1 MRAYAFKQVD
11 VFTGVGLRGNPVAV
25 VIDADDLSDEQMQRA
40 ASWTNLS
47 ETTFICEP
55 TANSGADYRLRIFT
69 PQSELP
75 FAGHPTVGSAHA
87 YLEHGGARLDPD
99 VLRQECGAGVL
110 AIRAEG
116 EDESRLIFAEAPA
129 AKFVHEY
136 ATSVD
141 AISAALGVDVSGDP
155 PPASVDN
162 GPTWT
167 FVYLPDPALIGA
179 MKPDMSALSRLSEDF
194 GLTGLAVFALT
205 GGDPA
210 VRIRCFAP
218 FFGVPEDP
226 VTGSANAALPT
237 YLARYGLLERTGRS
251 YIASQGLELGRDGR
265 VHVRVREDA
274 RTGARVEIGGQAVT
288 VVEGEIRL

>member
-1 MRAYAFKQVD
+1 MRSYAFKQVD

-25 VIDADDLSDEQMQRA
+25 VIDADDLSDEQMQQVA
-40 ASWTNLS
+40 NWTNLS
-47 ETTFICEP
+47 ETTFIREP
-55 TANSGADYRLRIFT
+55 TPNSGADYLLRIFT
-69 PQSELP
+69 PQHELP

-110 AIRAEG
+110 AIRSEG
-116 EDESRLIFAEAPA
+116 EGDSRLIFAETPE
-129 AKFVHEY
+129 AKLVGEFG
-136 ATSVD
+136 TSVD
-141 AISAALGVDVSGDP
+141 IIAEALGVEVSSDP
-155 PPASVDN
+155 PPASVSN

-167 FVYLPDPALIGA
+167 FVHVPEAAMIGS
-179 MKPDMSALSRLSEDF
+179 MKPDMAAISRLSEDS

-205 GGDPA
+205 GEDPA

-237 YLARYGLLERTGRS
+237 YLARYGLLDRTGRS
-251 YIASQGLELGRDGR
+251 YTSSQGLELGRDGR
-265 VHVRVREDA
+265 VHVRVREDD
-274 RTGARVEIGGQAVT
+274 RVEIGGQAVT

>member
-1 MRAYAFKQVD
+1 MRSYAFKQVD

-25 VIDADDLSDEQMQRA
+25 VIDADDLSDKQMQQVA
-40 ASWTNLS
+40 NWTNLS
-47 ETTFICEP
+47 ETTFIREP
-55 TANSGADYRLRIFT
+55 TPNSGADYLLRIFT

-99 VLRQECGAGVL
+99 VLRMECGAGVL
-110 AIRAEG
+110 TIRAEG
-116 EDESRLIFAEAPA
+116 EGESRLIFAETPE
-129 AKFVHEY
+129 AKVVHEY
-136 ATSVD
+136 ASSVD
-141 AISAALGVDVSGDP
+141 AIAEALGVEVGSDP
-155 PPASVDN
+155 PPASVSN

-167 FVYLPDPALIGA
+167 FVQLPDPKLIGE
-179 MKPDMSALSRLSEDF
+179 MKPDMSALSRLSENF

-205 GGDPA
+205 GEDPM

-237 YLARYGLLERTGRS
+237 YLARYGLLDRAGRS
-251 YIASQGLELGRDGR
+251 YTSSQGLEMGRDGR
-265 VHVRVREDA
+265 VHVRVREDD
-274 RTGARVEIGGQAVT
+274 RVEIGGQAMT

>member
-1 MRAYAFKQVD
+1 MRAYEFKQVD
-11 VFTGVGLRGNPVAV
+11 VFAGVGLRGNPVAV

-40 ASWTNLS
+40 ANWTNLS

-55 TANSGADYRLRIFT
+55 TADSGADYLLRIFT
-69 PQSELP
+69 PKQELP

-116 EDESRLIFAEAPA
+116 EGDSRLIFTETPEA
-129 AKFVHEY
+129 KLVHEFG
-136 ATSVD
+136 TSVD
-141 AISAALGVDVSGDP
+141 VIAEALGVEISSDP
-155 PPASVDN
+155 PPASISN

-167 FVYLPDPALIGA
+167 FVYVPEAATIAA
-179 MKPDMSALSRLSEDF
+179 MKPDMAAISRLSEDF

-205 GGDPA
+205 GEDPA

-218 FFGVPEDP
+218 FSGAPEDP
-226 VTGSANAALPT
+226 VTGSANAALPA
-237 YLARYGLLERTGRS
+237 YLARYGLLDRSGRS
-251 YIASQGLELGRDGR
+251 YTASQGLELGRDGR
-265 VHVRVREDA
+265 VHVRVREDE
-274 RTGARVEIGGQAVT
+274 RVEIGGQAVT

>member
-1 MRAYAFKQVD
+1 VD
-11 VFTGVGLRGNPVAV
+11 VFTGAGLRGNPVAI
-25 VIDADDLSDEQMQRA
+25 VIDADDLSDEHMQQVA
-40 ASWTNLS
+40 NWTNLS
-47 ETTFICEP
+47 ETTFIREP
-55 TANSGADYRLRIFT
+55 TPNSGADYLLRIFT
-69 PQSELP
+69 PMQELP

-110 AIRAEG
+110 TIRAEG
-116 EDESRLIFAEAPA
+116 EGDSRLIFAETPE

-136 ATSVD
+136 ATSAGVI
-141 AISAALGVDVSGDP
+141 AEALGVEISSDS
-155 PPASVDN
+155 PPASIDN

-167 FVYLPDPALIGA
+167 FVRLPEAAMVAA
-179 MKPDMSALSRLSEDF
+179 MKPDMAALSRLSEDF

-205 GGDPA
+205 GEDPA
-210 VRIRCFAP
+210 VRIRCLAP

-237 YLARYGLLERTGRS
+237 YLARYGLLDRTGRS
-251 YIASQGLELGRDGR
+251 YTASQGLEMGRDGR
-265 VHVRVREDA
+265 VHVRVRDDE
-274 RTGARVEIGGQAVT
+274 RVEIGGQAIT

>member
-1 MRAYAFKQVD
+1 MRTYAFKQVD

-25 VIDADDLSDEQMQRA
+25 VIDADDLSDEEMQRVA
-40 ASWTNLS
+40 NWTNLS

-55 TANSGADYRLRIFT
+55 TPNSGADYLLRIFT

-87 YLEHGGARLDPD
+87 YLEHGGARLDTH

-110 AIRAEG
+110 TIRPEG
-116 EDESRLIFAEAPA
+116 EDDARLIFAETPA

-141 AISAALGVDVSGDP
+141 VISQALGVDVSSDP

-167 FVYLPDPALIGA
+167 FVHLPDPALIGA

-205 GGDPA
+205 GEDPM

-226 VTGSANAALPT
+226 VTGSANASLPT
-237 YLARYGLLERTGRS
+237 YLAHYGLLERTGRTYTS
-251 YIASQGLELGRDGR
+251 SQGLEMGRDGR
-265 VHVRVREDA
+265 VHVHVREDD
-274 RTGARVEIGGQAVT
+274 RVEIGGQAVT
-288 VVEGEIRL
+288 VIEGEIRL

>member
-1 MRAYAFKQVD
+1 MRSYAFKQVD

-25 VIDADDLSDEQMQRA
+25 VIDADDLSDEQMQRVA
-40 ASWTNLS
+40 NWTNLS
-47 ETTFICEP
+47 ETTFIREP
-55 TANSGADYRLRIFT
+55 TPNSGADYLLRIFT
-69 PQSELP
+69 PKQELP

-110 AIRAEG
+110 TIRS
-116 EDESRLIFAEAPA
+116 EDEGGSRLIFAETPE

-141 AISAALGVDVSGDP
+141 IIAEALGVEVSSDP
-155 PPASVDN
+155 PPASVSN

-167 FVYLPDPALIGA
+167 FVLVAEAATIGA
-179 MKPDMSALSRLSEDF
+179 MKPDMAAISRLSEEF

-205 GGDPA
+205 GEDPA

-226 VTGSANAALPT
+226 VTGSANASLPT
-237 YLARYGLLERTGRS
+237 YLARYGLLDRTGRS
-251 YIASQGLELGRDGR
+251 YTASQGLELGRDGR
-265 VHVRVREDA
+265 VHVRVRDDD
-274 RTGARVEIGGQAVT
+274 RVEIGGQSVT

>member
-1 MRAYAFKQVD
+1 MRSYAFKQVD

-25 VIDADDLSDEQMQRA
+25 VIDADDLSDEEMQRVA
-40 ASWTNLS
+40 NWTNLS

-55 TANSGADYRLRIFT
+55 TPNSGADYLLRIFT

-87 YLEHGGARLDPD
+87 YLEHGGARLDPG

-116 EDESRLIFAEAPA
+116 EDDSRLIFAETPE
-129 AKFVHEY
+129 AKLVHEF

-141 AISAALGVDVSGDP
+141 VISEALGVEVGSDP
-155 PPASVDN
+155 PPASVSN

-167 FVYLPDPALIGA
+167 FVQVPEAAMIGA
-179 MKPDMSALSRLSEDF
+179 MKPDMAALSRLSDDF
-194 GLTGLAVFALT
+194 GLTGFAVFALT
-205 GGDPA
+205 GDDPM

-218 FFGVPEDP
+218 LFGVPEDP
-226 VTGSANAALPT
+226 VTGSANAALPA

-251 YIASQGLELGRDGR
+251 YRASQGLEMGRDGR
-265 VHVRVREDA
+265 VYVHVREDD
-274 RTGARVEIGGQAVT
+274 RVEIGGQAVT

>member
-1 MRAYAFKQVD
+1 MRVYEFKQVD

-25 VIDADDLSDEQMQRA
+25 VIDADDLSDEQMQRVA
-40 ASWTNLS
+40 NWTNLS

-55 TANSGADYRLRIFT
+55 TPNSGADYLLRIFT

-116 EDESRLIFAEAPA
+116 EDDSRLIFAETPE
-129 AKFVHEY
+129 AKLVDEFGP
-136 ATSVD
+136 SVD
-141 AISAALGVDVSGDP
+141 VISEALGVEVSSDP
-155 PPASVDN
+155 PPASVSN

-167 FVYLPDPALIGA
+167 FVQVPDSAMIGA

-205 GGDPA
+205 GDDPM

-226 VTGSANAALPT
+226 VTGSANAALPA
-237 YLARYGLLERTGRS
+237 YLAHYGLLERTGRTYTS
-251 YIASQGLELGRDGR
+251 SKGLEMGRDGR
-265 VHVRVREDA
+265 VHVRVGED
-274 RTGARVEIGGQAVT
+274 GRVEIGGQAVT

>member
-1 MRAYAFKQVD
+1 MRSYAFRQVD

-25 VIDADDLSDEQMQRA
+25 VIDADDLSDEQMQQVA
-40 ASWTNLS
+40 NWTNLS
-47 ETTFICEP
+47 ETTFIREP
-55 TANSGADYRLRIFT
+55 TPNSGADYLLRIFT
-69 PQSELP
+69 PKQELP

-110 AIRAEG
+110 AIRSEG
-116 EDESRLIFAEAPA
+116 EDDSRLIFAETPE

-136 ATSVD
+136 ATSAD
-141 AISAALGVDVSGDP
+141 IIAEALGLEVSGDP
-155 PPASVDN
+155 PPASVSN

-167 FVYLPDPALIGA
+167 FVLVPEAAMIGA
-179 MKPDMSALSRLSEDF
+179 LKPDMAAVSRLSEEF

-205 GGDPA
+205 GEDPM

-237 YLARYGLLERTGRS
+237 YLARYGLLDRTGRS
-251 YIASQGLELGRDGR
+251 YTSSQGLEMGRDGR
-265 VHVRVREDA
+265 VHVRVREDD
-274 RTGARVEIGGQAVT
+274 RVEIGGQAVT

>member
-1 MRAYAFKQVD
+1 MRSYAFKQVD

-25 VIDADDLSDEQMQRA
+25 VIDADDLSDEQMQQVA
-40 ASWTNLS
+40 NWMNLS

-55 TANSGADYRLRIFT
+55 TPNSGADYLLRIFT
-69 PQSELP
+69 PKQELP

-110 AIRAEG
+110 AIRSEG
-116 EDESRLIFAEAPA
+116 EGGSRLIFAETPE
-129 AKFVHEY
+129 AKFVRDY
-136 ATSVD
+136 ATSVEVI
-141 AISAALGVDVSGDP
+141 AEALGVEVGSDP
-155 PPASVDN
+155 PPASVSN

-167 FVYLPDPALIGA
+167 FVYLPEAAMIGA
-179 MKPDMSALSRLSEDF
+179 MKPDMAAISRLSEDF

-205 GGDPA
+205 GEDPA

-226 VTGSANAALPT
+226 VTGSANATLPA
-237 YLARYGLLERTGRS
+237 YLARYGLLDRTGRS
-251 YIASQGLELGRDGR
+251 YTASQGLELGRDGR
-265 VHVRVREDA
+265 VHVRVREDE
-274 RTGARVEIGGQAVT
+274 RVEIGGQAVT

>member
-1 MRAYAFKQVD
+1 MRSYAFKQVD

-25 VIDADDLSDEQMQRA
+25 VIDADDLSDEEMQRVA
-40 ASWTNLS
+40 NWTNLS
-47 ETTFICEP
+47 ETTFIREP
-55 TANSGADYRLRIFT
+55 TPNSGADYLLRIFT

-110 AIRAEG
+110 AIRSEG
-116 EDESRLIFAEAPA
+116 EDESRLIFAETPE
-129 AKFVHEY
+129 AKLVREY
-136 ATSVD
+136 ASSVD
-141 AISAALGVDVSGDP
+141 AISEALGVEISSDP
-155 PPASVDN
+155 PPACVDN

-167 FVYLPDPALIGA
+167 FVYLADPAMVGA
-179 MKPDMSALSRLSEDF
+179 MKPDMAALSRLSEDD

-205 GGDPA
+205 DDDPA

-226 VTGSANAALPT
+226 VTGSANAALPA

-251 YIASQGLELGRDGR
+251 YRASQGLEMGRDGR
-265 VHVRVREDA
+265 VHIRVREDD
-274 RTGARVEIGGQAVT
+274 RVEIGGQAVT